1 MEEIQYLNKE
11 IDFNNL
17 IYHYKGN
24 TAPKN
29 FIGLKGQQ
37 DTRFLWKYKGS
48 FYNTRKSRRIT
59 KII

>member
-29 FIGLKGQQ
+29 FIGHKGH
-37 DTRFLWKYKGS
+37 
-48 FYNTRKSRRIT
+48 
-59 KII
+59 